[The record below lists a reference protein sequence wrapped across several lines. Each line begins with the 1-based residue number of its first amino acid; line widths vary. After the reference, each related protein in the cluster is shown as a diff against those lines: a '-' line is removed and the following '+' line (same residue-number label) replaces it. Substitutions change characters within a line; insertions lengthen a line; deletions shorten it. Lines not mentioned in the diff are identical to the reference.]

1 MAISEI
7 CQELKQTVI
16 PSRELADQTI
26 LYTGLAH
33 IEAASGVAHQVPTP
47 ANSLK
52 SAVKRYEPGD
62 IIFARMRPNLRKV
75 ALMDFDEGGYVSLEC
90 IVLTVKERDG
100 HPIIDPLLLSVLLRS
115 DLVYGQVMHLIAG
128 IGRPRLA
135 VGDLR
140 RVVIPSASYTAQE
153 KWRARYLS
161 KMSTVEVLREKAKK
175 MLADA
180 TMLERKTVEQLAQEF
195 RLEMEEQ
202 QIRRFLLAGG
212 ESPLATLAFL
222 TDEFIP
228 AIVAKLNESDTRR
241 RMALYGGDRVP
252 ENERNLTDV
261 RNRMSLLIE
270 YKLAWIGNDVMEA
283 HGITDL
289 FWANVVANRFPDLE
303 LRNNQGLRGVRVE
316 VKCLQTI
323 AEEKSANFDTLK
335 KDLNPN
341 TDYIVVFIWEWFA
354 DQSTVG
360 WDRAPR
366 VLRAFV
372 FHASSLAELR
382 DYNWLGTPPNTS
394 VTVFKALTFA
404 TLCTVGVA
412 LTTRRK
418 VTTENCCGYG
428 AMTLTTV
435 LASTTSCAQPLQYI
449 GTSEISRS
457 GADLKYSRPTCSCSL
472 APGNRSR
479 S

>member
-1 MAISEI
+1 
-7 CQELKQTVI
+7 
-16 PSRELADQTI
+16 
-26 LYTGLAH
+26 
-33 IEAASGVAHQVPTP
+33 
-47 ANSLK
+47 
-52 SAVKRYEPGD
+52 
-62 IIFARMRPNLRKV
+62 
-75 ALMDFDEGGYVSLEC
+75 
-90 IVLTVKERDG
+90 
-100 HPIIDPLLLSVLLRS
+100 
-115 DLVYGQVMHLIAG
+115 
-128 IGRPRLA
+128 
-135 VGDLR
+135 
-140 RVVIPSASYTAQE
+140 
-153 KWRARYLS
+153 
-161 KMSTVEVLREKAKK
+161 
-175 MLADA
+175 
-180 TMLERKTVEQLAQEF
+180 
-195 RLEMEEQ
+195 MEEQ
-202 QIRRFLLAGG
+202 QIRRFLAGG

-303 LRNNQGLRGVRVE
+303 LRNNQGRRGVRVE

-382 DYNWLGTPPNTS
+382 DYNWLGTPPNTLGDGFQGFDFRYAVNCRRGAYNEEEGNYGKLLRIWS
-394 VTVFKALTFA
+394 DDVDYRPGLNDLLRATIAIYRDFGDFTVWSGF
-404 TLCTVGVA
+404 
-412 LTTRRK
+412 
-418 VTTENCCGYG
+418 E
-428 AMTLTTV
+428 V
-435 LASTTSCAQPLQYI
+435 LAPYVLLQSGLGKPQPILMAGKTSGYRVGDRAILF
-449 GTSEISRS
+449 
-457 GADLKYSRPTCSCSL
+457 
-472 APGNRSR
+472 RSR
-479 S
+479 ANLQQQRELAQAQDLASMVVMNDKYQWVENRVVAGRLERSAEGRKPKHLIRHLLEN